1 MCAHVQPL
9 VRVSVRKGGGPVW
22 GERIRFAKP
31 WRPLVHCITGSETMQ
46 SYLLFYL
53 RFSWGASP
61 TCDHGTAASRDYE
74 NFFFFFSND
83 AHRPN
88 PFRPVE
94 RARGNRGVSEALESF
109 QYSCSKLKTISI
121 PRDSGSML
129 CLSPVER
136 SRPNGSASPSTQR
149 FFMVNREY
157 ILIAMR
163 A

>member
-1 MCAHVQPL
+1 MGRADTFREAMTAARSLHN
-9 VRVSVRKGGGPVW
+9 
-22 GERIRFAKP
+22 RIRNHAIVSTFLLTVQLGCFAYM
-31 WRPLVHCITGSETMQ
+31 RSRHSRVAR
-46 SYLLFYL
+46 L
-53 RFSWGASP
+53 R
-61 TCDHGTAASRDYE
+61 E
-74 NFFFFFSND
+74 FFFFFSND

-163 A
+163 AQKNSINLINKFTSE